1 MKKIINYILGIVSLA
16 VMTACAPEELST
28 TFEGGERTL
37 TLSFTLDDSS
47 SRVVDE
53 NTVNYSEVKIDRADI
68 FVYKK
73 NSDGNT
79 YTFSFKV
86 NNVVPSSMVENKED
100 GHGHFECTAQFSIP
114 SGITFNGETYKIYV
128 VANSDVASD
137 GLSGKLVGLQSPDV
151 GTLKN
156 LSFTSALQNLINK
169 DTRFIMDGEADVT
182 IDNKNVVS
190 NEIVLTRAAAKIVLD
205 LSIYK
210 NITTLDKIEYQP
222 VLYSG
227 EGDDQ
232 VSNIR
237 VSFHNGVNTYNYAS
251 PTFFNTDKWIG
262 EPEDATETT
271 SSVYPIAIDPF
282 YTYPIE
288 WEPSSES
295 EPYLMLEIPWKK
307 TDGGNNDYDTYY
319 YRIPVNRK
327 FMNADNTKLALKRN
341 NMYEIAIEVG
351 VLGSTDPSIPVT
363 IDNAAYKIMDWGVLP
378 IDAAIRDYKYL
389 VVDQEKVEI
398 YNQNSAFVA
407 FASSHPVTLEIISI
421 KKWDYSTEDGRELT
435 YAPNANA
442 TDKSVVAANTNQ
454 SSYNNFTR
462 RLLTQCKV
470 DAVTGDNPNKG
481 NIELNHVLI
490 NQDANTNAD
499 VDGNGNN
506 FDDHDYVSYTI
517 VVKVSNGFY
526 EEEITFIQYPE
537 VYVTAYPNSDY
548 EGDTTGWN
556 EEDYENDNNN
566 YLGGLY
572 INGKQYGDSNNSYYG
587 IAYYLGAASNEN
599 PNMYVITTT
608 ALSDESTFLIGDPRK
623 TDYDLILDNGNNW
636 STTATAIYDG
646 TNNRQLKYY
655 YPTNNSS
662 ETENVIAPKFRIASS
677 YGVAQGQSYDNMR
690 RRCASYQEDGYP
702 AGRWR
707 MPTKAEM
714 EYVVRLSAQG
724 KIPKLFND
732 EKDNPTGDYWCAHG
746 VAYPLSTGTVNLVA
760 DDGNAHSVRCVYDDW
775 YWGSEPAVTS
785 ANRSPFTW
793 GDQPR

>member
-1 MKKIINYILGIVSLA
+1 MVFLFIQSNMLNQDCKNVMKKIINYILGIVSLA

-114 SGITFNGETYKIYV
+114 SGITFNKETYKIYV

-137 GLSGKLVGLQSPDV
+137 KLSDKLVELQSPDV
-151 GTLKN
+151 ETLKN

-363 IDNAAYKIMDWGVLP
+363 IDNAAYEIMDWGVLP

-389 VVDQEKVEI
+389 VVEKETVEI
-398 YNQNSAFVA
+398 FNQNAVKISYKSSDPITAVITSLSRPDYTGDVA
-407 FASSHPVTLEIISI
+407 GTVTYYNSTVGTNTILSNDCTGKSNISETTYNLFNDCEVKYPNDNSGEIEFSHILINTDSNNNS
-421 KKWDYSTEDGRELT
+421 DEDGDEIYT
-435 YAPNANA
+435 NDYDYVPY
-442 TDKSVVAANTNQ
+442 TITIKVTNQ
-454 SSYNNFTR
+454 SGYS
-462 RLLTQCKV
+462 K
-470 DAVTGDNPNKG
+470 
-481 NIELNHVLI
+481 II
-490 NQDANTNAD
+490 
-499 VDGNGNN
+499 
-506 FDDHDYVSYTI
+506 TI
-517 VVKVSNGFY
+517 K
-526 EEEITFIQYPE
+526 QYPAI
-537 VYVTAYPNSDY
+537 YAIAAPNSDY
-548 EGDTTGWN
+548 DSESEESDKNGYVFINGNGDDDDRNGVQYGTISG
-556 EEDYENDNNN
+556 
-566 YLGGLY
+566 LGG
-572 INGKQYGDSNNSYYG
+572 NNS
-587 IAYYLGAASNEN
+587 N
-599 PNMYVITTT
+599 PNMYIINVTNLGT
-608 ALSDESTFLIGDPRK
+608 SSEFVIGDPRTTTH
-623 TDYDLILDNGNNW
+623 TDLDNSNNW
-636 STTATAIYDG
+636 VTANKTYTETDG
-646 TNNRQLKYY
+646 KLENY
-655 YPTNNSS
+655 YPTAKNSGK
-662 ETENVIAPKFRIASS
+662 VIAPIFRIASS
-677 YGVAQGQSYDNMR
+677 HGKTTSNSFDNSQK
-690 RRCASYQEDGYP
+690 RCASYQEDGYP

-707 MPTKAEM
+707 MPTEAESKFIAQ
-714 EYVVRLSAQG
+714 LSAN
-724 KIPKLFND
+724 KIIPQLF
-732 EKDNPTGDYWCAHG
+732 
-746 VAYPLSTGTVNLVA
+746 GTVGATSNTHYWTGSGTTFGSYDKEIHDTQNSA
-760 DDGNAHSVRCVYDDW
+760 YVRCVYDDW
-775 YWGSEPAVTS
+775 YWGSNQVNEAIRV
-785 ANRSPFTW
+785 FTW
-793 GDQPR
+793 GDQPRDK